1 MTGSVYFISG
11 IDTGIGKTYTT
22 GYLAKLWNE
31 QGQKTIT
38 QKLVQTGNVDV
49 SEDIEQHRKIMGMGW
64 FPEDDSK
71 LTMPEIFS
79 YPASPHLATK
89 IDGREIDFAKI
100 ERATQQLAEK
110 YEVVLLEG
118 AGGLMVPLTID
129 LLSIDYIA
137 AKQLPVILVSSGR
150 LGSINHT
157 ILSLE
162 ALKSRGLEL
171 YALAYKTKTLQ
182 LPQTQ
187 RKIEIT
193 RRKNGSTTSK
203 ATMCCFAG
211 SAFDIEKVIKRHFH
225 TNHITFALIN
235 VERI

>member
-22 GYLAKLWNE
+22 GYLAKLWNA

-38 QKLVQTGNVDV
+38 QKLIQTGNVDI
-49 SEDIEQHRKIMGMGW
+49 SEDIEQHRVIMGMGW
-64 FPEDDSK
+64 LPEDEAK

-89 IDGREIDFAKI
+89 LDGREIDFQKI
-100 ERATQQLAEK
+100 EHATAQLAEK

-118 AGGLMVPLTID
+118 AGGLMVPLTTD
-129 LLSIDYIA
+129 LLTIDYVA
-137 AKQLPVILVSSGR
+137 EKNHPVILVTSGR

-171 YALAYKTKTLQ
+171 YALAYNLNDESQDELISKDTAEYLKAYLAKHF
-182 LPQTQ
+182 PQTLW
-187 RKIEIT
+187 I
-193 RRKNGSTTSK
+193 
-203 ATMCCFAG
+203 
-211 SAFDIEKVIKRHFH
+211 DIPVLK
-225 TNHITFALIN
+225 
-235 VERI
+235 